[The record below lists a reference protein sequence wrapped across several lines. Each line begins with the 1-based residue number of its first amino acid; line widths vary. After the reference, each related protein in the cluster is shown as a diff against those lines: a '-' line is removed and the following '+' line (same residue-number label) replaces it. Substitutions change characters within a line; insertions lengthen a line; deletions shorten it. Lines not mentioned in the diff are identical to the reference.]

1 MSRHTLNVN
10 RGHSV
15 NKRTIRVVYSSK
27 RSTDLFTATAAC
39 TAARS
44 PDDDDDDDDDEEEEE
59 EEEEEEGAVDRMK
72 QRCRDPP
79 SAPRTKE
86 LLCLYRSDP
95 PPWNPTADI
104 PRAGAVTSFPPL
116 ATRRHTSP

>member
-1 MSRHTLNVN
+1 MYT
-10 RGHSV
+10 
-15 NKRTIRVVYSSK
+15 
-27 RSTDLFTATAAC
+27 RSTHLFTATAAC

-44 PDDDDDDDDDEEEEE
+44 PDDDDDDDDDDED
-59 EEEEEEGAVDRMK
+59 EEGGCVDRMK
-72 QRCRDPP
+72 QRCSDPP

-86 LLCLYRSDP
+86 LLCLYRSEP

-116 ATRRHTSP
+116 ATRRDASPHVVIRRHTLP

>member
-1 MSRHTLNVN
+1 MYT
-10 RGHSV
+10 
-15 NKRTIRVVYSSK
+15 
-27 RSTDLFTATAAC
+27 RSTHLFTATAAC

-44 PDDDDDDDDDEEEEE
+44 PDDDDDDDDDEDED
-59 EEEEEEGAVDRMK
+59 EEEGGVDRMK
-72 QRCRDPP
+72 QRCSDPP

-86 LLCLYRSDP
+86 LLCLYRSEP

-116 ATRRHTSP
+116 ATRRDASPHVAIDERVGYVLVQIDSISM